1 MEIIKGYI
9 VSLSD
14 YNDKEFIINILSEDN
29 LYSASLFKS
38 KRKKNSSYQLFSYG
52 EFTLYK
58 GPTKYF
64 KVKDFIPLFLI
75 KNSYDDLDRLLSLD
89 FYNELL
95 TNILLNENDIDYK
108 KMFTLLKFFT
118 TYIEDFSINNNYLLL
133 FFYYNLLKII
143 GLNLKESKYFINK
156 ENFFE
161 VFDKDI
167 KIENEEFK
175 EIFKYFS
182 KILNDY
188 MSISLNS
195 YQNFI

>member
-156 ENFFE
+156 EIFFE

-167 KIENEEFK
+167 KIENKEFK

>member
-95 TNILLNENDIDYK
+95 TNILLNENDINYK

-118 TYIEDFSINNNYLLL
+118 SYIEDFSINNNYLLL

-167 KIENEEFK
+167 KIENKEFK